1 MALLR
6 SFADFIQLSPLI
18 FYVGE
23 IKCGDRRE
31 DEESD
36 GACLSKCVKKD
47 GPSALHAPIVCQVVE
62 RVVLIARLSGI
73 LVLRRLNADESH
85 ELNDRSSNKR
95 ESEHPLS
102 KRILLYDEQEPGQG
116 SNQTNHE
123 APDEHSPVKPVVLR
137 ASHENEHV
145 VDKET

>member
-1 MALLR
+1 MAFLC

-18 FYVGE
+18 FYVGQIE
-23 IKCGDRRE
+23 SGDWCE
-31 DEESD
+31 DEERD
-36 GACLSKCVKKD
+36 GACLSKRIKEN
-47 GPSALHAPIVCQVVE
+47 GPSALHAPIICQVVE
-62 RVVLIARLSGI
+62 GIVLIARLSCI

-95 ESEHPLS
+95 KSEHPLS

-116 SNQTNHE
+116 SNQSNHK
-123 APDEHSPVKPVVLR
+123 APDQHAPVKPVVLR